1 MSASD
6 HLANKRTFL
15 AWVRTA
21 IALMGF
27 GFVIAKF
34 QIFLHVLVH
43 QPLTSSS
50 LLGGV
55 IMIIMGIMTLLY
67 GFYEYLEQE
76 KEIDK
81 KQFNPRLTPIIVYTV
96 VLTVLAIV
104 LVLSL
109 YASSGLTI

>member
-34 QIFLHVLVH
+34 QIFLHILAH
-43 QPLTSSS
+43 QPLTSTT

-55 IMIIMGIMTLLY
+55 IMIIMGIATLLY
-67 GFYEYLEQE
+67 GFYEYIQQE
-76 KEIDK
+76 KELER
-81 KQFNPRLTPIIVYTV
+81 KQFSPRLTPMIIYTSL
-96 VLTVLAIV
+96 LTVLAIA
-104 LVLSL
+104 LVVSL
-109 YASSGLTI
+109 YLSTGI

>member
-1 MSASD
+1 MSARD

-34 QIFLHVLVH
+34 QIFLHILVH
-43 QPLTSSS
+43 QQLSSTS

-55 IMIIMGIMTLLY
+55 IMIIMGIATLLY
-67 GFYEYLEQE
+67 GFYEYVEQE
-76 KEIDK
+76 KELK
-81 KQFNPRLTPIIVYTV
+81 KETFTPRLTPMIVYTIL
-96 VLTVLAIV
+96 LTILAIA
-104 LVLSL
+104 LVVSL
-109 YASSGLTI
+109 YVSVS

>member
-34 QIFLHVLVH
+34 QIFLHVLAH
-43 QPLTSSS
+43 QPLSPTS

-55 IMIIMGIMTLLY
+55 VMIVMGIATLLY
-67 GFYEYLEQE
+67 GFFEYLQQE
-76 KEIDK
+76 RELEEK
-81 KQFNPRLTPIIVYTV
+81 KFSPRLKPVIAYTAL
-96 VLTVLAIV
+96 LTVLAIA
-104 LVLSL
+104 LVVSL
-109 YASSGLTI
+109 YISAP